1 MAVAVAK
8 EASNPVRAAA
18 VKVAKAEE
26 SVRTPH
32 LAVSL
37 SGKML
42 HRVARKKA
50 EHLAVNVRKTKAELE
65 TVQPLLF
72 GRKRS
77 K

>member
-1 MAVAVAK
+1 MVAAVEK
-8 EASNPVRAAA
+8 EASNPVRAVA
-18 VKVAKAEE
+18 VKVAKAEVN
-26 SVRTPH
+26 VRTPH

-42 HRVARKKA
+42 HRAARKKA
-50 EHLAVNVRKTKAELE
+50 EHHAVNVRKTKAGPGMG
-65 TVQPLLF
+65 QPLLF